1 VVLLL
6 IATACQSKTTT
17 GSGSGS
23 GTAAP
28 VKERTTLDIKLPAVS
43 GKPPVKT
50 TAPLDKA
57 QLAQLAKLTFP
68 EFTLEVTDYP
78 TSVAIRQRATLRPKM
93 SVNIAISPCTEQL
106 SCTPMSLDAWRKDE
120 PALKAKV
127 DPDLVNR
134 PDSIFEIGETSIGG
148 TPAMFVYQAGQ
159 FFGKNELGNPA
170 SSYSNAYTLHYN
182 DGVNLLRVTVSYSD
196 SPRTTLQDMLG
207 ALPRPFLE
215 RVATAFLDAYGQAW
229 R

>member
-1 VVLLL
+1 LV
-6 IATACQSKTTT
+6 AGCQSKTTT
-17 GSGSGS
+17 TNGGSGS
-23 GTAAP
+23 GTATVP
-28 VKERTTLDIKLPAVS
+28 VKERTTLDIKLPAPS

-50 TAPLDKA
+50 TAPIDKT
-57 QLAQLAKLTFP
+57 QLAKLAKLGFA

-78 TSVAIRQRATLRPKM
+78 TSVAIRQRAMLQPKM
-93 SVNIAISPCTEQL
+93 SVNIAISPCNAQIP
-106 SCTPMSLDAWRKDE
+106 CTPMSLEAWRKDE

-134 PDSIFEIGETSIGG
+134 PDSIFELGETSIGG
-148 TPAMFVYQAGQ
+148 TPAIFVFQAGQ
-159 FFGKNELGNPA
+159 FFGKTELGNAA

-182 DGVNLLRVTVSYSD
+182 DGVNLLRVTASYSD
-196 SPRTTLQDMLG
+196 GPRTTLQDMLN

-215 RVATAFLDAYGQAW
+215 RVTLAFLDAYGQAW